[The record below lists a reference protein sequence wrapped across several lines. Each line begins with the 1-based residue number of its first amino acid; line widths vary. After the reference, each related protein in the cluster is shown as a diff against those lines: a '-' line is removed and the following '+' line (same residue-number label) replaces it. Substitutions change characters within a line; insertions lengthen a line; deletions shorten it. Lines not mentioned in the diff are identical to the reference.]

1 MGDSY
6 EAVVDAEATPETAA
20 GLGQRVVERLSGE
33 GIILPSLDPDSVLG
47 DKGGYRPGHR
57 IDDLYCPCPPSS
69 THLLLT
75 WLPRPRK

>member
-33 GIILPSLDPDSVLG
+33 GIILPALMSEVLG
-47 DKGGYRPGHR
+47 
-57 IDDLYCPCPPSS
+57 
-69 THLLLT
+69 
-75 WLPRPRK
+75 RKVTMAFGRV